1 MSMPDYPSAPDLKSS
16 DYIVLGIANCFTK
29 SDGEVLQI
37 KVAEPIPSAA
47 LEAILKKIPT
57 SYELAYATDLG
68 QVLSSDGRSHLPSE
82 VFPPDVRICD
92 EFSNRAIA
100 AARTYKSRPEAQQFI
115 TTGQTYRDFNF
126 SLEKKR
132 VLNADRVVTAE
143 DNVKQHSH
151 THKVL

>member
-1 MSMPDYPSAPDLKSS
+1 MSTYQTAPDLQPS
-16 DYIVLGIANCFTK
+16 DYIILGVANCFIK
-29 SDGEVLQI
+29 ADGEVQQV

-47 LEAILKKIPT
+47 LEAILKQIPT

-68 QVLSSDGRSHLPSE
+68 QVMDSDGNPQLPAG
-82 VFPPDVRICD
+82 VFPAGVQVCS
-92 EFSNRAIA
+92 EFSDRAIA
-100 AARTYKSRPEAQQFI
+100 AARTYKARPEATKHI
-115 TTGQTYRDFNF
+115 PVGQTHTDFNF

-132 VLNADRVVTAE
+132 ILNPDRVVREE